1 MGNLKESKFGLILPL
16 IILLSCGLVSKNLVV
31 EYKLGFYLSGTFSH
45 LMGFFFLTIWFQLIL
60 EWSIIRLFL
69 TLSFIG
75 VLVELAQE
83 VFSDSR
89 SFQLKDI
96 LFNEIGVIIGLSFL
110 MIFKLLR
117 GKINDETQSK
127 NG

>member
-1 MGNLKESKFGLILPL
+1 
-16 IILLSCGLVSKNLVV
+16 
-31 EYKLGFYLSGTFSH
+31 
-45 LMGFFFLTIWFQLIL
+45 MGFFFLTIWFQLIL